1 MKKHPLHQAVGKKI
15 DQLTLIMAPAQC
27 VNDVVSAYTEYLK
40 ITEQEQTKRE
50 QIQAWK
56 EHHLAQIQTLR
67 SALITYL
74 ERAFD
79 ERKAYFQD
87 AFIRIDRAMAQGD
100 NQQLALLLDHMLKVA
115 QSSPFRDLANLTHVQ
130 AALADA
136 NHVWEI

>member
-1 MKKHPLHQAVGKKI
+1 M
-15 DQLTLIMAPAQC
+15 DQLTPIMAPAQC

-56 EHHLAQIQTLR
+56 EHNLAQIAALR

-79 ERKAYFQD
+79 ERKAYFQE
-87 AFIRIDRAMAQGD
+87 AFVRIDRAMAQGD
-100 NQQLALLLDHMLKVA
+100 NQQLALLLENMLKVA
-115 QSSPFRDLANLTHVQ
+115 QASPFRDLANLAHVQ
-130 AALADA
+130 AALADT